1 MLIFR
6 TNKKFFKIIIIL
18 QIFST
23 LFTSS
28 CMLKQNNQ
36 NDNLRF
42 KKAISQLE
50 ELTVPNDTNIP
61 VKNEEYNIP
70 YKDIEENNYN
80 ILPPI

>member
-1 MLIFR
+1 
-6 TNKKFFKIIIIL
+6 
-18 QIFST
+18 
-23 LFTSS
+23 
-28 CMLKQNNQ
+28 MLKQNNQ